1 MDPAGRATDHLPGA
15 VAAAVKD
22 VLHAEETVVHAVPA
36 IGCTVILT
44 DRRLLIVRDGASFR
58 PRTGVR
64 EWALRAGLNVR
75 AGLVRQGTG
84 SLVVHWDRDVTS
96 IFVRSDRWND
106 ALELVDE
113 LRARVRNSVEGSGRA
128 P

>member
-22 VLHAEETVVHAVPA
+22 VLHAEETVIHAVPA

-58 PRTGVR
+58 PRTGV
-64 EWALRAGLNVR
+64 RAGLNVR

-113 LRARVRNSVEGSGRA
+113 LRA
-128 P
+128 